1 MEILRCWNM
10 KSDLKDKNILISG
23 GSRGIGYAIAEHFLK
38 SGSRVIIVGKNP
50 ERLSSAAEN
59 LSAYGPVT
67 PLVCDISVSM
77 EVDALFSE
85 IKSRFSA
92 LDCLVNAAGI
102 TRDQLAVRMKDNDWD
117 AVIQVNLN
125 GTFYMCRK
133 AVRMMMAQQGGTV
146 INISSVVG
154 LHGNIG
160 QANYSA
166 SKAGVI
172 ALTKTLAREA
182 AGKNIRVN
190 AIAPGFIETDMTKN
204 LPDQVKENFLNSI
217 PMKRFGLPRDVS
229 GLAVFL
235 ASEEAAYIT
244 GQTFVVDGGMSM

>member
-1 MEILRCWNM
+1 M
-10 KSDLKDKNILISG
+10 KSNLKDKNILISG
-23 GSRGIGYAIAEHFLK
+23 ASRGIGYAIAEHFLK
-38 SGSRVIIVGKNP
+38 SCSHVIIVGQNP
-50 ERLSSAAEN
+50 GRLSEAAEN
-59 LSAYGPVT
+59 LSTYGPVT
-67 PLVCDISVSM
+67 PIVCDISEST
-77 EVDALFSE
+77 EVENLFAE
-85 IKSRFSA
+85 IKSRFST

-102 TRDQLAVRMKDNDWD
+102 TRDQLAVRMKDSDWD
-117 AVIQVNLN
+117 AVIQVNLS

-133 AVRMMMAQQGGTV
+133 AVRMMMAQQGGSV

-172 ALTKTLAREA
+172 ALTKTLARET

-204 LPDQVKENFLNSI
+204 LPAQVKENFLNSI
-217 PMKRFGLPRDVS
+217 PMRRFGLPRDVS

>member
-1 MEILRCWNM
+1 M

-23 GSRGIGYAIAEHFLK
+23 GSRGIGYDVAEHFLK
-38 SGSRVIIVGKNP
+38 SGSHVIIVGKNP
-50 ERLSSAAEN
+50 ERLSAAAEN
-59 LSAYGPVT
+59 LSIYGPVT
-67 PLVCDISVSM
+67 PMQCDISESM
-77 EVDALFSE
+77 KVDTLFAE
-85 IKSRFSA
+85 IKSRFTT

-102 TRDQLAVRMKDNDWD
+102 TRDQLAVRMKDSDWD
-117 AVIQVNLN
+117 VVIRVNLN
-125 GTFYMCRK
+125 GTFYMCRR
-133 AVRMMMAQQGGTV
+133 AIRMMMAQHGGSV

-154 LHGNIG
+154 LHGNVG

-172 ALTKTLAREA
+172 ALTKTLAREV

-190 AIAPGFIETDMTKN
+190 VIAPGFIETDMTKD

-229 GLAVFL
+229 GLAIFL
-235 ASEEAAYIT
+235 ASEDAAYIT
-244 GQTFVVDGGMSM
+244 GQTFVVDGGLSM